1 MNYNMVG
8 DAIVKHCGGLANFI
22 HVTNCMT
29 RVRMT
34 IADTFLVDMTALKAN
49 EGVLGVV
56 EDDTLQVIVG
66 PGKSTKVA
74 GVINARLKGQPDS
87 GEALSAVEQKAKTAR
102 EKPKN
107 RPGLKSYSNIS
118 PIFLFPFC
126 PR

>member
-1 MNYNMVG
+1 
-8 DAIVKHCGGLANFI
+8 HCGGLANFI
-22 HVTNCMT
+22 HVTNWMT

-34 IADTFLVDMTALKAN
+34 IADTSLVDMTALKAI

-102 EKPKN
+102 EKAKKQT
-107 RPGLKSYSNIS
+107 RTKV
-118 PIFLFPFC
+118 
-126 PR
+126 